1 MGNYFVIG
9 ENAIVRAILRST
21 PNRKHL
27 VIRSHLPE
35 LMSRHQLKTAELAR
49 LAGVNRSTVS
59 ALTRDRAT
67 RVDLTA
73 LERICTV
80 LGCGLGDL
88 LEIVPDEPP
97 RGNNEA
103 AAESI

>member
-1 MGNYFVIG
+1 M
-9 ENAIVRAILRST
+9 
-21 PNRKHL
+21 
-27 VIRSHLPE
+27 IRSHLID
-35 LMSRHQLKTAELAR
+35 LMHRHDLRGAELAR
-49 LAGVNRSTVS
+49 LAHVNRSTVA

-88 LEIVPDEPP
+88 LEIVPDESPQ
-97 RGNNEA
+97 GQHANSA
-103 AAESI
+103 GST

>member
-1 MGNYFVIG
+1 M
-9 ENAIVRAILRST
+9 
-21 PNRKHL
+21 
-27 VIRSHLPE
+27 IRSHLGE
-35 LMSRHQLKTAELAR
+35 LMQRHRLKAAELAQ
-49 LAGVNRSTVS
+49 LAHVNRSTVT

-67 RVDLTA
+67 RVDLAA

-97 RGNNEA
+97 NDGNETLAGA
-103 AAESI
+103 A

>member
-1 MGNYFVIG
+1 M
-9 ENAIVRAILRST
+9 
-21 PNRKHL
+21 
-27 VIRSHLPE
+27 IRSHLTD
-35 LMSRHQLKTAELAR
+35 LMRSHQLRATELAR
-49 LAGVNRSTVS
+49 LAQVNRSTIT

-88 LEIVPDEPP
+88 LEIVPDDPEQ
-97 RGNNEA
+97 GSEA
-103 AAESI
+103 HSKGAS

>member
-1 MGNYFVIG
+1 MV
-9 ENAIVRAILRST
+9 
-21 PNRKHL
+21 
-27 VIRSHLPE
+27 RSHLVE
-35 LMSRHQLKTAELAR
+35 LMRRHQLRTTELAR
-49 LAGVNRSTVS
+49 LANVNRSTVA

-88 LEIVPDEPP
+88 LEIVPDERQNEHPP
-97 RGNNEA
+97 A
-103 AAESI
+103 AGAS

>member
-1 MGNYFVIG
+1 V
-9 ENAIVRAILRST
+9 A
-21 PNRKHL
+21 
-27 VIRSHLPE
+27 
-35 LMSRHQLKTAELAR
+35 
-49 LAGVNRSTVS
+49 

-88 LEIVPDEPP
+88 LEIVPDEPRQNDNP
-97 RGNNEA
+97 PTAGA
-103 AAESI
+103 T

>member
-1 MGNYFVIG
+1 M
-9 ENAIVRAILRST
+9 
-21 PNRKHL
+21 
-27 VIRSHLPE
+27 IRSHLGE
-35 LMSRHQLKTAELAR
+35 LMRRHQLKTTELAR
-49 LAGVNRSTVS
+49 LANVNRSTVA

-88 LEIVPDEPP
+88 LEIVPDERQNEHPP
-97 RGNNEA
+97 A
-103 AAESI
+103 AGAS

>member
-1 MGNYFVIG
+1 M
-9 ENAIVRAILRST
+9 
-21 PNRKHL
+21 
-27 VIRSHLPE
+27 IRSHLIDLMHRHE
-35 LMSRHQLKTAELAR
+35 LRAAELAR
-49 LAGVNRSTVS
+49 LAQVNRSTVA

-97 RGNNEA
+97 SGQNANSA
-103 AAESI
+103 GAT

>member
-1 MGNYFVIG
+1 M
-9 ENAIVRAILRST
+9 
-21 PNRKHL
+21 
-27 VIRSHLPE
+27 IRSHLTD
-35 LMSRHQLKTAELAR
+35 LMRCHQLRATELAR
-49 LAGVNRSTVS
+49 LAQVNRSTIT

-88 LEIVPDEPP
+88 LEIVPDDPEQ
-97 RGNNEA
+97 GNEA
-103 AAESI
+103 HSTGAR

>member
-1 MGNYFVIG
+1 M
-9 ENAIVRAILRST
+9 E
-21 PNRKHL
+21 
-27 VIRSHLPE
+27 
-35 LMSRHQLKTAELAR
+35 RHQLKAAELAQ
-49 LAGVNRSTVS
+49 LAHVNRSTVT

-67 RVDLTA
+67 RVDLPA

-97 RGNNEA
+97 NDGNETLAGA
-103 AAESI
+103 A

>member
-1 MGNYFVIG
+1 MVH
-9 ENAIVRAILRST
+9 S
-21 PNRKHL
+21 HL
-27 VIRSHLPE
+27 VE
-35 LMSRHQLKTAELAR
+35 LMRHHQLKTAELAR
-49 LAGVNRSTVS
+49 LAHVNRSTVA

-88 LEIVPDEPP
+88 LEIVPDESPQDNDAP
-97 RGNNEA
+97 VAGA
-103 AAESI
+103 T